1 MKTES
6 EIKKI
11 KAGLEKELTICS
23 KHDLRYRALMVL
35 NRRSWNWNLI
45 KSERDYRRYR
55 EKSFICQTQCL
66 VLRGMIK
73 TIECILSTTPADNN
87 QLELD

>member
-45 KSERDYRRYR
+45 KHN
-55 EKSFICQTQCL
+55 
-66 VLRGMIK
+66 
-73 TIECILSTTPADNN
+73 A
-87 QLELD
+87 